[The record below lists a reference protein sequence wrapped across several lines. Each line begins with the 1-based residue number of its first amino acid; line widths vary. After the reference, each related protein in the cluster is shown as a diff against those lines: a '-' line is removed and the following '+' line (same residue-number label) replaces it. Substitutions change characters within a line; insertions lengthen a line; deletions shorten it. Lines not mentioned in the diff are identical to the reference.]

1 MSYPGF
7 KLPDMRTPLK
17 YARNWGSAKSGVGHW
32 WTQRLTAAALVVL
45 TLWFVVTVLTFL
57 GSDFETA
64 RETLAEPWNVLLMI
78 LFVTT
83 AFWHAQLGLQVVIED
98 YVHTR
103 WLEVV
108 LMGVIKFLAVLL
120 ALASA
125 LAVLRVAFGG

>member
-7 KLPDMRTPLK
+7 KTDTRNPMK

-32 WTQRLTAAALVVL
+32 WIQRLTAVALIFL
-45 TLWFVVTVLTFL
+45 GLWFVCTVLSFL
-57 GSDFETA
+57 GADYATA
-64 RETLAEPWNVLLMI
+64 HQVLAQPWNVVLMI

-103 WLEVV
+103 WKEVV
-108 LMGVIKFLAVLL
+108 LTVVIKFLAVLL
-120 ALASA
+120 ALVSA